1 MMRMMTYPGQTP
13 QQPPIR
19 LDQMLAQS
27 ALSHAE
33 RTAIVCGSTRLTYAE
48 LDAAVSRMANLLLS
62 HGLSAG
68 DRVALDSLNGTEFVV
83 SYYAILRAGGV
94 VVPLNVLIGAQ
105 MLGER
110 LEDSGAALLVCVV
123 GADGLPAATTAHAA
137 AGRVA
142 TCREVIVVDPG
153 GASLDSL
160 TRTQPVTVSA
170 APAGSDDTAVI
181 SFHRRLPG
189 RPNGVV
195 LTHAAM
201 LHNTAAL
208 THTVYGAPTT
218 PDVHLV
224 ALPLFHMVTQAMQL
238 HPAIASG
245 ATLVLMPRFEP
256 VAALRLMAAEQVT
269 IVVAA
274 PSMLWA
280 LAGAAEQAP
289 AEQSSARAAL
299 RLVCSQLAPLPA
311 AVQNAVKQQLG
322 VLPIEGFG
330 QTETGMV
337 CLHARPGDSRP
348 ESVGEPVEGVEVRV
362 VEPGGTVVA
371 GPGTGELQVRGPGLM
386 REYYRNPEATAVAVQ
401 DGWLR
406 TGAVVRRAEDGH
418 YVMVDRP
425 IHMVVRGGLTVYRRT
440 VEEAMLTHP
449 AITATKVIA
458 VPDSRHGEELQTVI
472 ERDPKAVISEAELLQ
487 WAREQLPGLAGTDL
501 QLVET
506 PPGASRL
513 DRARNIAVQLLPG
526 VAVAAAGTAVAF
538 VINLFVPFLSPLTAG
553 VLLGVV
559 LANTGLLTPRITPGL
574 SISTRRLLRAGVV
587 FLGLQLSLLDVIGLG
602 VPLLAVV
609 VVTVIFGFVVTR
621 WIGERLGLSRDL
633 SLLTAAGFSICGA
646 SAIAAMQ
653 GASDAT
659 EDEVATSIALVTIFG
674 TIALFGWPML
684 QHALHLG
691 NEAYGAWAG
700 ASVHEVAQ
708 VVAAASPAGQEA
720 LSTAVVV
727 KLARVIMLAPLVALV
742 AYMARKRSKADQSA
756 AGGKKMPLVPLFV
769 LGFLAMVVVRTTGV
783 LPQGLLDVVKIL
795 TTAMLAAALFGLG
808 TGVKVR
814 VLLATGPRALVLG
827 AISTVLIAAVAYAG
841 VWLAVGTV

>member
-1 MMRMMTYPGQTP
+1 MPTDLQTP
-13 QQPPIR
+13 PLTLHR

-27 ALSHAE
+27 ALSYAQH
-33 RTAIVCGSTRLTYAE
+33 TAIVDGPTRLSYAE
-48 LDAAVSRMANLLLS
+48 LDAAVSRTANLLLS
-62 HGLSAG
+62 HGLGAG
-68 DRVALDSLNGTEFVV
+68 DRVALDALNGAEFVV
-83 SYYAILRAGGV
+83 AYYAILRAGGV
-94 VVPLNVLIGAQ
+94 VVPLNVLIGAS
-105 MLGER
+105 LLAER
-110 LEDSGAALLVCVV
+110 LEDSGAALLVCVA
-123 GADGLPAATTAHAA
+123 GPDGLPAATTAHTA

-142 TCREVIVVDPG
+142 SCREVIVIGSG

-160 TRTQPVTVSA
+160 TRTQPVTVSPGA
-170 APAGSDDTAVI
+170 VGVDDTAVI

-201 LHNTAAL
+201 LHNIASITN
-208 THTVYGAPTT
+208 TVYGKPTT

-224 ALPLFHMVTQAMQL
+224 TLPLFHMVTQAMQL
-238 HPAIASG
+238 HPGIASG

-256 VAALRLMAAEQVT
+256 DTALRLMAAEQVS
-269 IVVAA
+269 ILVAA

-280 LAGAAEQAP
+280 LASAAEQQP
-289 AEQSSARAAL
+289 AAQRAARAAL

-311 AVQNAVKQQLG
+311 AVQSAVEQQLG
-322 VLPIEGFG
+322 VLPVEGFG

-337 CLHARPGDSRP
+337 CLHARPGDIRP
-348 ESVGEPVEGVEVRV
+348 ESVGEPTAGVEVRV
-362 VEPGGTVVA
+362 VNSNGAVVA
-371 GPGTGELQVRGPGLM
+371 GPATGELQVRGPGLM
-386 REYYRNPEATAVAVQ
+386 REYYRNPEATAATIQ
-401 DGWLR
+401 EGWLR

-449 AITATKVIA
+449 AITATQVIA
-458 VPDSRHGEELQTVI
+458 VPHARHGEELQTVI
-472 ERDPKAVISEAELLQ
+472 ERDPKAVISEAELLE
-487 WAREQLPGLAGTDL
+487 WAREQLPGLTGTDV
-501 QLVET
+501 QLIET
-506 PPGASRL
+506 PPGASRIE
-513 DRARNIAVQLLPG
+513 RSKNVAVQLMPG
-526 VAVAAAGTAVAF
+526 VAVAAAGTALAF
-538 VINLFVPFLSPLTAG
+538 IINRFVPFLSPLTAG

-559 LANTGLLTPRITPGL
+559 LANTGLLTSRITLGL
-574 SISTRRLLRAGVV
+574 SVSTRRLLRAGVV

-621 WIGERLGLSRDL
+621 WVGERLGLSRDL

-659 EDEVATSIALVTIFG
+659 EDEVATAIALVTIFG
-674 TIALFGWPML
+674 TVALFGWPML
-684 QHALHLG
+684 QHVLLLG

-708 VVAAASPAGQEA
+708 VVAAASPAGEESLA
-720 LSTAVVV
+720 TAVVV
-727 KLARVIMLAPLVALV
+727 KLARVIMLAPLVAMV
-742 AYMARKRSKADQSA
+742 AYLARQRSKADQT
-756 AGGKKMPLVPLFV
+756 AGAKKLPLVPLFV

-783 LPQGLLDVVKIL
+783 LPQGLLDGMKIL

-814 VLLATGPRALVLG
+814 VLLATGPQALVLG
-827 AISTVLIAAVAYAG
+827 AISTVLIAVVAYVG
-841 VWLAVGTV
+841 VLLAVGTV